1 MVRKEEACGP
11 IVIVGGHMTWPVSYR
26 KLARTLEDIS
36 GREVHVASITPLDW
50 ILGYIRGYGQLVF
63 EVATTVDKALL
74 ESDSDKA
81 VLVGHSAGG
90 ILARVYIGGDP
101 PYGGRRYAGHRRIS
115 HLITL
120 GTPHNAPKRGRLA
133 PIAEV
138 NELFPGAL
146 HEAKGLRYL
155 CVAGAAVDGAA
166 SSKARKR
173 YERFVEDGRV
183 KGDGEVPV
191 ESALLSGAEFLV
203 LDDLHH
209 GRLHSWRKGRWYG
222 SDRETVERWWPEE
235 LRVRERLVEEPRA

>member
-1 MVRKEEACGP
+1 MVRREEARGP
-11 IVIVGGHMTWPVSYR
+11 VVIVGGHMTWSPSYR
-26 KLARTLEDIS
+26 RLARILADIS
-36 GREVHVASITPLDW
+36 EREVHVVPITPLDW
-50 ILGYIRGYGQLVF
+50 ILGRFRGYGQLVF

-74 ESDSDKA
+74 QYGSDKA
-81 VLVGHSAGG
+81 VLVGHSVGG

-120 GTPHNAPKRGRLA
+120 GTPHNVPNKGRLA

-146 HEAKGLRYL
+146 HEPKGIRYL
-155 CVAGAAVDGAA
+155 CVAGAAVDGAT
-166 SSKARKR
+166 SKKTRKR

-191 ESALLSGAEFLV
+191 EAALLSGAQSLV
-203 LDDLHH
+203 LDDVHH

-235 LRVRERLVEEPRA
+235 LRA